1 MKARTERSEIRN
13 NIANKTRESVCILQ
27 LSSFDENWGEK
38 GGKYW
43 ERVKKWFRITIY
55 WSRWLSQT
63 FQTPSP
69 SITPQFLELPQLEM
83 IPTLPEKYKCKE
95 FAEKKEMKRSGQVMP
110 FKSLF
115 FCDFFFVTNKV
126 RLHDR
131 SWVQEKQISRWIYE
145 MHDLYRK
152 SWCRRSWH
160 LMGLNFCKAN
170 FCFISSAVVSV
181 WVHYLK
187 SPPKKEGKKY

>member
-1 MKARTERSEIRN
+1 
-13 NIANKTRESVCILQ
+13 
-27 LSSFDENWGEK
+27 
-38 GGKYW
+38 
-43 ERVKKWFRITIY
+43 
-55 WSRWLSQT
+55 
-63 FQTPSP
+63 
-69 SITPQFLELPQLEM
+69 M

-95 FAEKKEMKRSGQVMP
+95 FAEKKEMKRSGQVIP
-110 FKSLF
+110 FKF
-115 FCDFFFVTNKV
+115 IFFVTNKV
-126 RLHDR
+126 RLYDR

-187 SPPKKEGKKY
+187 SPPKKEGKNTGNIWIMTSKTQIKFFLYFYFINDYFALKSPPFKSPPKKDGKNTWNVRIMTSKIQNQWLLWT

>member
-1 MKARTERSEIRN
+1 MPPNKRKCVYFAIIFLWWKLGRKGREI
-13 NIANKTRESVCILQ
+13 L
-27 LSSFDENWGEK
+27 
-38 GGKYW
+38 GKSK
-43 ERVKKWFRITIY
+43 KKWFRITIY

-95 FAEKKEMKRSGQVMP
+95 FAEKLEMKRSGQVIP
-110 FKSLF
+110 FKF
-115 FCDFFFVTNKV
+115 IFFVRNKV
-126 RLHDR
+126 RLYDR

-170 FCFISSAVVSV
+170 FCFINSAVPGLCMGS
-181 WVHYLK
+181 LFEIP
-187 SPPKKEGKKY
+187 SKEIMEKH

>member
-1 MKARTERSEIRN
+1 
-13 NIANKTRESVCILQ
+13 
-27 LSSFDENWGEK
+27 
-38 GGKYW
+38 
-43 ERVKKWFRITIY
+43 
-55 WSRWLSQT
+55 
-63 FQTPSP
+63 
-69 SITPQFLELPQLEM
+69 M

-95 FAEKKEMKRSGQVMP
+95 FAEKKEMKRSGQVIP
-110 FKSLF
+110 FKF
-115 FCDFFFVTNKV
+115 IFFVTNKV
-126 RLHDR
+126 RLYDR

-187 SPPKKEGKKY
+187 SPPKKEGKNTRNIWIMTSKTQIEFFRPKFLFLGNFFISTLSMTTSHLSFFLSNPLQRKMEKIRGMSE